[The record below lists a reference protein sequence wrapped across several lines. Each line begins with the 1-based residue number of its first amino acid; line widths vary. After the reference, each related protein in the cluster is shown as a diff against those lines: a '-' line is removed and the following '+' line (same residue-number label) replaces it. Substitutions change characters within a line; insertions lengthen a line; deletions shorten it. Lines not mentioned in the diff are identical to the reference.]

1 MNIFILD
8 ENMKKSVIYHP
19 DKHIVK
25 MPLEGAQ
32 LLCNAFYVDDNVP
45 DGIYKESHKNHPL
58 SLWATQSLHNWIWLA
73 EYVLLLGEEY
83 TFRYGKKHQAVE
95 LVKKLTIPN
104 LPPIG
109 RTPFVKCVPDEFKH
123 LDVVEAYRQYFIRDK
138 QHLKKYTKRDIPDW
152 WA

>member
-8 ENMKKSVIYHP
+8 DDIRKSVIYHP

-32 LLCNAFYVDDNVP
+32 LLCNAFYNTGYIP
-45 DGIYKESHKNHPL
+45 DGVYKQSHKNHPINAWV
-58 SLWATQSLHNWIWLA
+58 SHSLHNWVWLA

-83 TFRYGKKHQAVE
+83 VFRYGREHKSVR
-95 LVKKLTIPN
+95 LIKKLPIPN

-109 RTPFVKCVPDEFKH
+109 MTPFVKCVPEEFKNF
-123 LDVVEAYRQYFIRDK
+123 DVVEAYRQYFIKYK
-138 QHLKKYTKRDIPDW
+138 QPLKKYTKRDIPDW
-152 WA
+152 WK